1 PPACARNPGG
11 ARMGSCRDGVEAS
24 RRLRVALQKEEGAT
38 KRLTGWLVAFTIV
51 LVLLTLVL
59 VALTVILV
67 WKP

>member
-1 PPACARNPGG
+1 
-11 ARMGSCRDGVEAS
+11 MGSCRDGVEAS